1 MDETFTITRDLY
13 EDQSLEADCTSYH
26 LRNPEGEDFRTVFAE
41 TPNKKSKLSY
51 SSQLTEIHHGTMKFQ
66 GKSCPATLI
75 MLEFCFHSKR
85 QTSRY
90 RSVDIDL
97 VFRNGNGVARRDPEV
112 VGMAPERQYH
122 LNKTSHERT
131 TTYGA
136 SLGANIGPGGL
147 AGAETGVSWE
157 FCTKWTKE
165 CKATL
170 TGESMFSPE
179 STWRNAL
186 QWSMSEN
193 DGAKDG
199 IPTFLQAAVL
209 LRRNN
214 DEPFTCQMSLKSG
227 ANKGQKFLRLS
238 DRLTDEDED
247 IDPITLDPRRRQLES
262 NRATGIQPEDLGHM
276 ETLLERIGRYCK
288 VSFSQTDLSPSGAE
302 SLAVSGPAGHVRVD
316 EMINESVVSEVPN
329 MQASNV
335 TSLADFSTAAYKV
348 VQERANGVD
357 ASTLHMVLLAA
368 QEAAEAAAAATRAAT
383 KAMEA
388 VNEAT
393 AAAARATKA
402 TNLLAEATSRMV
414 TGNDGECYMPWHQGK
429 KQSGMLSGGG

>member
-1 MDETFTITRDLY
+1 MGETFMITRALY

-51 SSQLTEIHHGTMKFQ
+51 SAQLTEIHHGMMKFH
-66 GKSCPATLI
+66 GNSCPATLI
-75 MLEFCFHSKR
+75 ILEFRFHSKR

-97 VFRNGNGVARRDPEV
+97 VFRNGNGIARKDPEV

-157 FCTKWTKE
+157 LCTKWTKE

-193 DGAKDG
+193 DRAEDG

-227 ANKGQKFLRLS
+227 ANKGQKFLRFS
-238 DRLTDEDED
+238 DKLTDEDKD
-247 IDPITLDPRRRQLES
+247 IDPITLDPKRRQLES
-262 NRATGIQPEDLGHM
+262 NRATGIQREDLGHM

-288 VSFSQTDLSPSGAE
+288 VSFSQTDLTPACAE
-302 SLAVSGPAGHVRVD
+302 SLAVSAPAGHVRVD
-316 EMINESVVSEVPN
+316 EMISESVVSEVPN
-329 MQASNV
+329 MQPSNV
-335 TSLADFSTAAYKV
+335 TSLADISASAYKL
-348 VQERANGVD
+348 QERASGVD
-357 ASTLHMVLLAA
+357 GSTLHMVLLAA

-393 AAAARATKA
+393 AAAARANKA
-402 TNLLAEATSRMV
+402 TNLLAEVTSRMV
-414 TGNDGECYMPWHQGK
+414 NNGECYLPWHQGK
-429 KQSGMLSGGG
+429 RQSGMLSGGG